1 MFYISDSEIEN
12 EHDVTGETPDLSV
25 RPIRLCVCLYLPVI
39 TEFTHNG
46 HWGTSS
52 WLIVMVEG
60 RSDHSSWNRV

>member
-1 MFYISDSEIEN
+1 MFYISDSEIEMEN

-46 HWGTSS
+46 HWGP
-52 WLIVMVEG
+52 VVG
-60 RSDHSSWNRV
+60 